1 LNTLTTHA
9 PDRTASHIAPDT
21 LARAARIKL
30 MAFDIDGVFTDGR
43 MYFGG
48 QGELMKSFNTLD
60 GHGIKQ
66 LARVGIEV
74 AIITG
79 RRSDIVAARAAELG
93 VTRVFQGVPRKW
105 PVMRDLLSETGIA
118 IEQAAYMGDDWPDLG
133 ILSKCGFACAPANA
147 HPDVLARVHYVTGV
161 AGGAGAVREVCD
173 LIVKAVAGQDAY
185 QASLATACEG

>member
-1 LNTLTTHA
+1 MVT
-9 PDRTASHIAPDT
+9 RSEIV
-21 LARAARIKL
+21 ARAAKIRL

-48 QGELMKSFNTLD
+48 QGESMKAFNTLD

-66 LARVGIEV
+66 LARIGIQV

-93 VTRVFQGVPRKW
+93 ITQLFQGVPRKW
-105 PVMRDLLSETGIA
+105 PVMRDLLAETGIT
-118 IEQAAYMGDDWPDLG
+118 IDEAAYMGDDWPDLG

-147 HPDVLARVHYVTGV
+147 HPDVLSRVHYVSTV
-161 AGGAGAVREVCD
+161 AGGSGAVREVCD
-173 LIVKAVAGQDAY
+173 LIVQAVAGQDAY
-185 QASLATACEG
+185 QASLAAACEG